1 MLAIM
6 LAVVLFP
13 AVTSAQ
19 SDSTAVSSKKEK
31 FSEKMS
37 RLLKRARTSM
47 ENAGH
52 ELGDALGFE
61 DRIDTGSA
69 DSILIEGA
77 YYMPLYDTNLYK
89 GSDAMVYP
97 DESRKLFAE
106 RYPDVEM
113 LTVCLPQKEWI
124 TETIRM
130 GKTVVGYRQTMH
142 CFIIGKDGDDGSVNA
157 KFTFRRH
164 KEAGNQYKSVS
175 GQWPLWEKTDIIPN
189 NIYEKLKSK

>member
-89 GSDAMVYP
+89 GSDAMVY
-97 DESRKLFAE
+97 
-106 RYPDVEM
+106 
-113 LTVCLPQKEWI
+113 
-124 TETIRM
+124 
-130 GKTVVGYRQTMH
+130 
-142 CFIIGKDGDDGSVNA
+142 
-157 KFTFRRH
+157 
-164 KEAGNQYKSVS
+164 
-175 GQWPLWEKTDIIPN
+175 TD
-189 NIYEKLKSK
+189 